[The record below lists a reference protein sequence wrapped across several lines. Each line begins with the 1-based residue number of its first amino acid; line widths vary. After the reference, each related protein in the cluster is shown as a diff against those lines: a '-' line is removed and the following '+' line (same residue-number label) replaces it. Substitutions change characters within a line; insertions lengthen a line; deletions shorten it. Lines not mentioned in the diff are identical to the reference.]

1 MPVSLCTPEGKN
13 DWLVCCVLDLC
24 SVFVYAKTLGLFNH
38 MLLWINEWTIFF
50 LSYFSVFICGFI
62 CMYMYTSRRTVPQ
75 YIHFR
80 MISCNFTRVMSMTL
94 ITFENIVVFMC
105 YSSACSGYKGWEW
118 VGVCV
123 WTFVHFCFSPVLA
136 GLSALGLSL
145 PMDMWWLGVGSCW
158 HDRPVQRDWA
168 ERCRLRVNRAAFI
181 FTLSWA
187 WEKAAAQAQLF
198 AHG

>member
-13 DWLVCCVLDLC
+13 AWLVCCVLDLC

-50 LSYFSVFICGFI
+50 LSHFSVFICGFV

-75 YIHFR
+75 YALQNDQLQFH
-80 MISCNFTRVMSMTL
+80 TRVMSMTL

-118 VGVCV
+118 VGMCV
-123 WTFVHFCFSPVLA
+123 WTCVRFCFSPVLRGSVSTWSSTPHGHVAA
-136 GLSALGLSL
+136 GGWELLTWPPSSKRLGREMQAENEQSSLYIYFELSL
-145 PMDMWWLGVGSCW
+145 GKGSN
-158 HDRPVQRDWA
+158 P
-168 ERCRLRVNRAAFI
+168 
-181 FTLSWA
+181 
-187 WEKAAAQAQLF
+187 AQLF